1 MPNAPI
7 LIIVVGLPGTGKTTF
22 SRHLAE
28 RLSALHLNTDIIR
41 DAVDM
46 RGQYDAKA
54 KKRIYDLMLLEA
66 RRGLL
71 RGQRVILDGTFY
83 EESLREPY
91 RQLSF
96 AHRIPLRWI
105 ELRAAEEVIKQ
116 RTEQK
121 RTYSEADF
129 SIYEQVRD
137 NFEPFA
143 DDRLVLQSDDRDKL
157 PGMLTQAEAYILGST
172 GSSD

>member
-1 MPNAPI
+1 MPDAPV
-7 LIIVVGLPGTGKTTF
+7 LVIVVGLPGTGKTTF

-28 RLSALHLNTDIIR
+28 RMSALHLNTDIIR

-46 RGQYDAKA
+46 RGQYDAEA
-54 KKRIYDLMLLEA
+54 KKRVYDLMLLEA
-66 RRGLL
+66 RRALL
-71 RGQRVILDGTFY
+71 QKKVVILDGTFY
-83 EESLREPY
+83 QESLREAY

-105 ELRAAEEVIKQ
+105 ELKASEDVIKQ
-116 RTEQK
+116 RTDQK

-137 NFEPFA
+137 HFEPFA
-143 DDRLVLQSDDRDKL
+143 DERLVLQSDNREAL
-157 PGMLTQAEAYILGST
+157 PDMLDQAEAYIAST
-172 GSSD
+172 PG

>member
-1 MPNAPI
+1 MPDAPV

-22 SRHLAE
+22 SRLLAE

-46 RGQYDAKA
+46 RGQYDPDA
-54 KKRIYDLMLLEA
+54 KKRVYDLMLLEA
-66 RRGLL
+66 RRALL
-71 RGQRVILDGTFY
+71 QKKVVILDGTFY
-83 EESLREPY
+83 QESLREAY

-96 AHRIPLRWI
+96 AHRIPLCWI
-105 ELRAAEEVIKQ
+105 ELQASEQVIAQ
-116 RTEQK
+116 RTSQK

-137 NFEPFA
+137 KFEPF
-143 DDRLVLQSDDRDKL
+143 DDKRLVLKSDDREAL
-157 PGMLTQAEAYILGST
+157 PEMLAAAEAYIFPKDEKST
-172 GSSD
+172 